1 MIRKNGEELAKETL
15 REHRMLQELFQSLAR
30 LAARGSPPTM
40 DRSEAVALSLKNLH
54 ERLVCHFELEEE
66 GQLFEDLR
74 ERLPMVDDVIGGLR
88 RDHTDFLE
96 TVVSLIGRFERADA
110 EEFKAIRE
118 DLDRFVE
125 AFQEHEETE
134 NELLQRAYYLDLG
147 DAG

>member
-1 MIRKNGEELAKETL
+1 
-15 REHRMLQELFQSLAR
+15 MLQELFQSLAR
-30 LAARGSPPTM
+30 LTARGSPPTM
-40 DRSEAVALSLKNLH
+40 DRSEAVALSLKSLH

-66 GQLFEDLR
+66 GRLFDDLR
-74 ERLPMVDDVIGGLR
+74 ERLPMVDDVVEGLR

-96 TVVSLIGRFERADA
+96 TVVGLIGRFERAEA
-110 EEFKAIRE
+110 EEFKANRE

>member
-1 MIRKNGEELAKETL
+1 
-15 REHRMLQELFQSLAR
+15 MLQELFQSLAR
-30 LAARGSPPTM
+30 LTARGSPPTM

-74 ERLPMVDDVIGGLR
+74 ERLPMVDDVVEGLR

-96 TVVSLIGRFERADA
+96 TVVGLIGRFGRADV
-110 EEFKAIRE
+110 EEFKAIRA

>member
-1 MIRKNGEELAKETL
+1 
-15 REHRMLQELFQSLAR
+15 MLQELFQSLAR
-30 LAARGSPPTM
+30 LTARGSPPTM
-40 DRSEAVALSLKNLH
+40 DRSEAVALSLKNLQ

-66 GQLFEDLR
+66 GQLFDDLR
-74 ERLPMVDDVIGGLR
+74 ERLPMVDDVVEGLR

-96 TVVSLIGRFERADA
+96 TVVGLIGRFERADA
-110 EEFKAIRE
+110 EEFKANRE